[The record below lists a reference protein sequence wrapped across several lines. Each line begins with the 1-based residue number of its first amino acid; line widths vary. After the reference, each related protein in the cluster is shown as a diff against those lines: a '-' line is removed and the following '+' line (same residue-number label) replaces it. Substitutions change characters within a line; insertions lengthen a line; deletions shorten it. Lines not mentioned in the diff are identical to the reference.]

1 MSKSRIDP
9 DDVTSMTEPE
19 LGSWMEHQFGVPAF
33 RGRQL
38 FEWLWRHDADSHADV
53 AVWPQELREALTERF
68 PLRRLTLVAH
78 QEARDGTTKMLLEMG
93 DRQRVE
99 TVLLPHRYGY
109 SVCVSSQVGCAMGC
123 HFCASGLKGRV
134 RQLSPG
140 EMADQ
145 VAFGNRVLQQRGGKV
160 SRIDVMGIGE
170 PLDNYD
176 ALIQFL
182 RIVHDPAGLNLSY
195 RHVTVSTSGLVPKM
209 EQLANSGLP
218 VTLAV
223 SLHAPSDELRQ
234 SLMPVN
240 KAYPLG
246 QLIPMCRYYV
256 EKTGRRVTFE
266 YLLLRDVNDGAAQA
280 HQLGNLIAGFPAHV
294 NLIPWNPVDEHP
306 YQPSPPEH
314 VRRFQGIV
322 QEYGISCTIR
332 RELGQEIDAACGQ
345 LRLREEEPVSP

>member
-1 MSKSRIDP
+1 MSKSRIGAN
-9 DDVTSMTEPE
+9 DVTSMTSDQMV
-19 LGSWMEHQFGVPAF
+19 SWVQEQGLPRF
-33 RGRQL
+33 RGQQL
-38 FEWLWRHDADSHADV
+38 FEWLWRHNATSYDAVS
-53 AVWPQELREALTERF
+53 VWPLAMRQDLDARF
-68 PLRRLTLVAH
+68 PIYRLKLVA
-78 QEARDGTTKMLLEMG
+78 QQQASDGTTKLLLEMVDG
-93 DRQRVE
+93 QRVE

-123 HFCASGLKGRV
+123 KFCASGLKGRV

-145 VAFGNRVLQQRGGKV
+145 VAFGNAILAERGSKI

-176 ALIQFL
+176 ALMAFL
-182 RIVHDPAGLNLSY
+182 RIVHDPAGFNLSY
-195 RHVTVSTSGLVPKM
+195 RHITVSTSGLVPAIEK
-209 EQLANSGLP
+209 LADSGLP

-223 SLHAPSDELRQ
+223 SLHAPTDDLRL

-246 QLIPMCRYYV
+246 RLIPMCRYYA
-256 EKTGRRVTFE
+256 ETTGRRVTFE
-266 YLLLRDVNDGAAQA
+266 YLLLQDVNDGAEQA
-280 HQLGNLIAGFPAHV
+280 HQLGRLIRGFPAHV

-306 YQPSPPEH
+306 FQPSPKEH
-314 VRRFQGIV
+314 VRRFQSIV